1 MLYTILC
8 YNSEDVLD
16 WSKEKDDEVMEK
28 LQAVQRPLAKKGKL
42 GPVVRLHGSSS
53 ARTLRKQREPYF
65 VTDGPFAEAKE
76 QILGFYI
83 IDCENEDEA
92 MDIARQ
98 LGDANP
104 GGAFEVRP
112 LLYFD
117 PGSGVTAEN
126 NVLLPERQ

>member
-16 WSKEKDDEVMEK
+16 WSQEKDDEVMGK
-28 LQAVQRPLAKKGKL
+28 LQAVTGRLRKQGKL
-42 GPVVRLHGSSS
+42 GPTARLHGSS
-53 ARTLRKQREPYF
+53 AAKTLRKQREPYF
-65 VTDGPFAEAKE
+65 ITDGPFAEAKE

-83 IDCENEDEA
+83 VDCENEDEV
-92 MDIARQ
+92 MTIAKE

-112 LLYFD
+112 LLFFD
-117 PGSGVTAEN
+117 PGSGVTGEN
-126 NVLLPERQ
+126 NVLLPERK

>member
-16 WSKEKDDEVMEK
+16 WSKEKDDEVMGK
-28 LQAVQRPLAKKGKL
+28 LQAVTGRLRNQGKL
-42 GPVVRLHGSSS
+42 GPTARLHGSSS
-53 ARTLRKQREPYF
+53 AKTLRKQREPYF

-83 IDCENEDEA
+83 VDVENEDEA
-92 MDIARQ
+92 MTIAKE

-112 LLYFD
+112 LLFFD

-126 NVLLPERQ
+126 NVLLAERK

>member
-16 WSKEKDDEVMEK
+16 WSKEKDADVMEK
-28 LQAVQRPLAKKGKL
+28 LQAVQRPLRQKGKL
-42 GPVVRLHGSSS
+42 GPVARLHGSSS

-65 VTDGPFAEAKE
+65 ITDGPFAEAKE
-76 QILGFYI
+76 QSLGFYVVE
-83 IDCENEDEA
+83 CEDENEA
-92 MDIARQ
+92 MDIARA

-117 PGSGVTAEN
+117 PGSGVSAEN